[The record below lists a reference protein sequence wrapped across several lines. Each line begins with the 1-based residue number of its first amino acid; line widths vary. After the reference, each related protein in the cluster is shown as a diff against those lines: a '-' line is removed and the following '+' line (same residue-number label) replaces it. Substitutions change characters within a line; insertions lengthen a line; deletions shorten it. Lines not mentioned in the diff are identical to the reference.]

1 MKKRTKKNVIKKS
14 VSNEV
19 VNEFKNLLLCRI
31 EELCNCSNEKYKLN
45 SL

>member
-1 MKKRTKKNVIKKS
+1 MKKTTKKNEIKKS

-19 VNEFKNLLLCRI
+19 VNEFKNFLPSKI

-45 SL
+45 L